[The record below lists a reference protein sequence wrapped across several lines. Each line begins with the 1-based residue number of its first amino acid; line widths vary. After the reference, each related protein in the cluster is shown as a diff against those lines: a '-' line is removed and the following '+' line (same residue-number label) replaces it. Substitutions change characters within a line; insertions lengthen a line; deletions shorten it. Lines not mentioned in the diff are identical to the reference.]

1 MQQSQRGMAAPITN
15 ELKESLDE
23 EANIIPELYYIAKGY
38 KLKIVGAE
46 KVEGNDAIDME
57 VTTPLGKITH
67 RYYDAKSFLL
77 VKTSKSETVPGGSV
91 TQQEFFN
98 GYQTVNGIKV
108 ASEQLI
114 DMGQVKI
121 SVKFTD
127 IKVNQ
132 GLKATDLK

>member
-1 MQQSQRGMAAPITN
+1 
-15 ELKESLDE
+15 
-23 EANIIPELYYIAKGY
+23 
-38 KLKIVGAE
+38 
-46 KVEGNDAIDME
+46 ME
-57 VTTPLGKITH
+57 VITPSGKVIH
-67 RYYDAKSFLL
+67 RFYDAKSFLL
-77 VKTSKSETVPGGSV
+77 VKTSTSQEVPGRGTA

-98 GYQTVNGIKV
+98 GYQTVNGINV
-108 ASEQLI
+108 ASEQVI